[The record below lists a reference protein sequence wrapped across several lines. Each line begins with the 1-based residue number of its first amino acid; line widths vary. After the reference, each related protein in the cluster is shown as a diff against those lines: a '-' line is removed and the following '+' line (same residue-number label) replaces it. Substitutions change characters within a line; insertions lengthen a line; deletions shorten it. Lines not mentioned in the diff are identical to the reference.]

1 MSAAVE
7 NSLIFFNGGLSLG
20 VGDLG
25 YYGNGIGVRA
35 ELGRVPEGLLI
46 GGRGGRKSHSLRHLN
61 PYAVDAAYVCCGH
74 VYIYRFGTT
83 YSTRDKSYVRRRPF
97 PCIALNFGFN
107 VQMGSHHRFMFR
119 SLSSTHRPRPMLR
132 MPR

>member
-1 MSAAVE
+1 
-7 NSLIFFNGGLSLG
+7 
-20 VGDLG
+20 
-25 YYGNGIGVRA
+25 
-35 ELGRVPEGLLI
+35 
-46 GGRGGRKSHSLRHLN
+46 LN

-83 YSTRDKSYVRRRPF
+83 YSTRDKSYVRRHPF

-132 MPR
+132 RPLWKAKKAGGSLPYHARGSLRSESHWCGTM